1 MCALTGV
8 SSTMEHPETTYL
20 TKAFGLCLLLPI
32 LDEQK
37 DFIVSG
43 QFWIK
48 NELQAGLKYVC
59 LIYSFQAL
67 TMFGRVAT
75 INLKSQ
81 WQLISVM

>member
-1 MCALTGV
+1 MCALIGV
-8 SSTMEHPETTYL
+8 SSRMERPGTTYL
-20 TKAFGLCLLLPI
+20 TKDFGLCLLLPI

-37 DFIVSG
+37 HFIVSG

-48 NELQAGLKYVC
+48 AELQAGLKYVC
-59 LIYSFQAL
+59 LIYSFWAL

-81 WQLISVM
+81 WQLISAI